1 MHGLALAFNCVH
13 YGATLIGKSITLG
26 YIQLYCYMVANKY
39 TSTQTP
45 TVNILV
51 THVSH

>member
-26 YIQLYCYMVANKY
+26 YREYTVVLLHGGQQVYVDADAN
-39 TSTQTP
+39 SD
-45 TVNILV
+45 
-51 THVSH
+51 